1 MAAPGATEPTP
12 PKHYAPRDV
21 GIAVMLMLAACAL
34 VAGTTLI
41 AKLLG
46 PAAAGENALHPLQVS
61 AGRFAFAFLALTPL
75 IVWKRPSLAGARWSN
90 HLLRVLFG
98 WAGVSCLFAASALMR
113 LADAT
118 AISFLNPIVAMILS
132 IPLLGERVGPWR
144 WGAAAIA
151 FAGAAILS
159 QPGTDAFQ
167 PIALVALTAA
177 IFMGAEAILIKKLAD
192 SEPPLRILAINNF
205 SGACLALAAA
215 SFVWRTP
222 TPYQWMLLAAIGVTM
237 VSVQALFIQAVKR
250 GDASFVMPF
259 FYTTL
264 VFAGLYD
271 LIFFAELPTSAGFV
285 GAALIV
291 AGALTIAW
299 RERIQRGRSMTGS
312 KKAAG

>member
-1 MAAPGATEPTP
+1 MTAFGAGGPVP
-12 PKHYAPRDV
+12 PKHYSPRDV
-21 GIAVMLMLAACAL
+21 GAAVGLMLVACAL
-34 VAGTTLI
+34 IAGTTLI

-46 PAAAGENALHPLQVS
+46 PAAAGDDALHPLQVS

-75 IVWKRPSLAGARWSN
+75 IAWKRPSLADAKWSN

-144 WGAAAIA
+144 WGAAAVA

-167 PIALVALTAA
+167 PVALVALTAA
-177 IFMGAEAILIKKLAD
+177 VFMGAEAILIKKLAD

-215 SFVWRTP
+215 SFVWRAP
-222 TPYQWMLLAAIGVTM
+222 TLYQWMLLAAIGVIM

-264 VFAGLYD
+264 IFAGLYD
-271 LIFFAELPTSAGFV
+271 LFFFAEIPTRAGFV

-299 RERIQRGRSMTGS
+299 RERVQRRRQGRS
-312 KKAAG
+312 